1 MDAITARQQQSTAI
15 TTSLSQAAKSMGSEK
30 SALEI
35 SSDNP
40 QEDSLKVSN
49 EKLDL
54 SDSAIKLSRSAPVTS
69 SSKAVNID
77 NATQAQNQAKDI
89 LAKFQSNPVE
99 AIRSHGN
106 VSFGLTVKSLTG

>member
-49 EKLDL
+49 KSLIFQTLL
-54 SDSAIKLSRSAPVTS
+54 SSFQDRHLLPVPAKQLTLTMLRKHKIKLKTS
-69 SSKAVNID
+69 LLNFKVILSKLFIHMAMLV
-77 NATQAQNQAKDI
+77 
-89 LAKFQSNPVE
+89 LA
-99 AIRSHGN
+99 
-106 VSFGLTVKSLTG
+106 